1 MENVN
6 NVKNKKVKRKKKMII
21 MMKIIK
27 KLKEI
32 YLLISFLVNL
42 LKHYMYQ
49 IKEMAFLL
57 NLKKRK

>member
-1 MENVN
+1 MENVK
-6 NVKNKKVKRKKKMII
+6 NVKIKKVEKKKMMII